1 MSVFE
6 KHFVEI
12 TETEKQYRVPVF
24 LFDLQILAHHR
35 RDLGWFHCS
44 SSRRNAAIAPAGSF
58 QSLARESWRQATRLR
73 VQFAYQAAN
82 AKREHKVPFHGIEN
96 LPAIIGDHKQTF
108 AICQIF
114 ERGVR
119 PHGAVRFLSERFQT
133 AADFL
138 EIEPVA
144 RQIFH
149 DLEANEVVKRI

>member
-12 TETEKQYRVPVF
+12 TKTEKQDGVPVF

-35 RDLGWFHCS
+35 RDLGLVHRS

-58 QSLARESWRQATRLR
+58 QSLAREAWRQAPRLR

-82 AKREHKVPFHGIEN
+82 AKREHKVPFHGVEN
-96 LPAIIGDHKQTF
+96 LPAITGDHKQTF
-108 AICQIF
+108 AICQIL

-119 PHGAVRFLSERFQT
+119 PHSAVRFVSERLQT
-133 AADFL
+133 TADFL

-144 RQIFH
+144 RQILH
-149 DLEANEVVKRI
+149 DLEANEVVE